1 MGETI
6 KMLNLLYM
14 IFIYPVY
21 MFVEFI
27 FFLANNITDDYIGF
41 SIVLLSVAVNV
52 ICLPIYNVAEK
63 WQEKER
69 NIQKKLKPKVNDIK
83 AVFSGD
89 ERYMILS
96 AYYRQNHYHPV
107 YAMRGMFALLIQIPF
122 FIAAY
127 KLLSGLPMMNNAS
140 FWFLKD
146 LSNPDGL
153 LHFAGMHI
161 NILPI
166 VMTLINI
173 IASVIYSK
181 GFGIKEKL
189 QLYITAAVFLILLYN
204 SPSGL
209 VFYWT
214 LNNVFS
220 LFKNIFYKIKLSK

>member
-1 MGETI
+1 
-6 KMLNLLYM
+6 
-14 IFIYPVY
+14 

-52 ICLPIYNVAEK
+52 ICLPIYNVAEG

-127 KLLSGLPMMNNAS
+127 K
-140 FWFLKD
+140 
-146 LSNPDGL
+146 
-153 LHFAGMHI
+153 HFADSNDTDQYYCFRDLFKRI
-161 NILPI
+161 RYKRK
-166 VMTLINI
+166 
-173 IASVIYSK
+173 IAVIYYSSR
-181 GFGIKEKL
+181 FS
-189 QLYITAAVFLILLYN
+189 Y
-204 SPSGL
+204 L
-209 VFYWT
+209 V
-214 LNNVFS
+214 V
-220 LFKNIFYKIKLSK
+220 